1 MKTLLLII
9 TGLLTAFSTFA
20 AELNFSSLENGDSV
34 ELTLHAR
41 GCFQNSTSWYEIRK
55 SNGTCSLTKY
65 AITWDKSVPAKIIEK
80 KAIGELQLTQSDIAG
95 LDSLLGY
102 FRSKKQSSTTTL
114 ISLQLEYYEGG
125 RRIRVEN
132 LEDESGGFDL
142 RNRKDIVSFHELI
155 ERFHSSTNRPSA
167 QAQ

>member
-1 MKTLLLII
+1 MKTLLLLI
-9 TGLLTAFSTFA
+9 TGLLTALPAFA
-20 AELNFSSLENGDSV
+20 AELNFSSMENGDRV
-34 ELTLHAR
+34 EITLHAR
-41 GCFQNSTSWYEIRK
+41 GCFQNSTSYYEVRK
-55 SNGTCSLTKY
+55 RDGTCFFTKY

-80 KAIGELQLTQSDIAG
+80 KVIGELQLTKNDIEG

-102 FRSKKQSSTTTL
+102 FRSKKETSTTTL
-114 ISLQLEYYEGG
+114 ISLQLEYYERG

-142 RNRKDIVSFHELI
+142 RNRKDIVSFHELT
-155 ERFHSSTNRPSA
+155 ERFHLPANRPTA